1 MPNKKLNPKLEKF
14 LKIFIVLVLILA
26 SFKFIVAQQWPADE
40 GSKSVLTEQGD
51 NKTAA
56 TTREDFVNCL
66 KESGLIMYGSNS
78 CEYCRQQK
86 KMFGSQFEELNF
98 VNCEFE
104 KDLCESKGITA
115 YPVWEIGTQRA
126 IGIQNFEQLSQ
137 LANCPQANN

>member
-1 MPNKKLNPKLEKF
+1 MPTKKLNPKLDKF
-14 LKIFIVLVLILA
+14 LKVFMVLVLVVV
-26 SFKFIVAQQWPADE
+26 SFKVIVANSWEKEAE
-40 GSKSVLTEQGD
+40 GD
-51 NKTAA
+51 NKNVAA
-56 TTREDFVNCL
+56 TREDFVNCL

-86 KMFGSQFEELNF
+86 KMFGSQFEELNY

-104 KDLCESKGITA
+104 KDLCESKGITV

-137 LANCPQANN
+137 LANCPQS

>member
-1 MPNKKLNPKLEKF
+1 MPKKKLNPKLDKF
-14 LKIFIVLVLILA
+14 LKVFMVLVLVVV
-26 SFKFIVAQQWPADE
+26 SFKVIVANSWEKEAE
-40 GSKSVLTEQGD
+40 GD
-51 NKTAA
+51 NKNVAA
-56 TTREDFVNCL
+56 TREDFVNCL

-86 KMFGSQFEELNF
+86 KMFGSQFEELNY

-104 KDLCESKGITA
+104 KDLCESKGITV

-137 LANCPQANN
+137 LANCPQS